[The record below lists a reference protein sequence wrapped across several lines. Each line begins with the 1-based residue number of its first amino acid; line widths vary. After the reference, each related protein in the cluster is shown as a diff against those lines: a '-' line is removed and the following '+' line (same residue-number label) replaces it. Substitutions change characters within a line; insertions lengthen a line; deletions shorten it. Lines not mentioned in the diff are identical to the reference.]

1 MTTDDHA
8 LIRDYAA
15 EGSQPAFAELVN
27 RYVDLVYSAARRQ
40 VRSPDLAEEVTQ
52 TAFIALS
59 RHGHKLKPDTPLIAW
74 LYVVTRRAA
83 LDVVRRESR
92 RQVREQTAFEIAM
105 KSNSSGWPRVE
116 PLLDEAME
124 ALADRDRSAIL
135 LRYFDNM
142 SLREVGRTLG
152 MSEDAAQKRV
162 SRALE
167 ELRVFLSRR
176 GVTVAASALA
186 ADLAGG
192 AVQAAPVGLSLAISS
207 ATAVSATAGSVVAAE
222 AVKIITMTTI
232 QKSLVAV
239 ALVALVGAGFYGQ
252 SVIVRQ
258 RRELQA
264 LQAQAAHLAVENQEL
279 RNGRG
284 EDARLL
290 QAAESA
296 INAAKAK
303 IVAGATVGNAASG
316 DSAMEKELKAV
327 SARMAV
333 LKDRIAQ
340 SPDQRIPELR
350 LLREQDWIDV
360 AAKHK
365 LESDDDVR
373 AALQSLRT
381 NGKCNFADL
390 AGKALWKFAQANEGQ
405 LPTDILQLAQYFDS
419 PVEPEML
426 QRYGIVHAG
435 AMRELSMDTTVLA
448 EIAPQDAN
456 RDPTL
461 YMSGPRTKIDQGN
474 VNIHWGSYSD
484 ISSTVL
490 GAVAG
495 FVKAKSDQ
503 PLTDPAQL
511 QPYLSAPVDPARLR
525 GFWKAAGLPQE
536 LHYPHD

>member
-8 LIRDYAA
+8 LIRDYAR
-15 EGSQPAFAELVN
+15 EGSQAAFAELVD

-59 RHGHKLKPDTPLIAW
+59 RHVHKLKPDTPLIAW

-83 LDVVRRESR
+83 LDVVRRELR
-92 RQVREQTAFEIAM
+92 RQVREQTAFEIAAM
-105 KSNSSGWPRVE
+105 KSNSAGWPKVE

-135 LRYFDNM
+135 LRYFDNK

-152 MSEDAAQKRV
+152 LSEDAAQKRV

-167 ELRVFLSRR
+167 QLRVFLSRR

-192 AVQAAPVGLSLAISS
+192 AVQAAPIGLSLAISS
-207 ATAVSATAGSVVAAE
+207 ATAVSATAGSVLATE

-232 QKSLVAV
+232 QKSIVGA

-252 SVIVRQ
+252 RAIVRQ
-258 RRELQA
+258 ERELQS
-264 LQAQAAHLAVENQEL
+264 LQEQAARLMAENRQL
-279 RNGRG
+279 RQGRSD
-284 EDARLL
+284 DARLL
-290 QAAESA
+290 QVAASA
-296 INAAKAK
+296 IDAARTK
-303 IVAGATVGNAASG
+303 VGAGAAGTGAGG

-327 SARMAV
+327 SARMTV
-333 LKDRIAQ
+333 LKERIAQ

-350 LLREQDWIDV
+350 LLREQDWINA

-365 LESDDDVR
+365 LDSEDDLRDALRDLRES
-373 AALQSLRT
+373 
-381 NGKCNFADL
+381 GKMSFADL
-390 AGKALWKFAQANEGQ
+390 AGKALWKFAQANDGQ
-405 LPTDILQLAQYFDS
+405 LPTDILQLAPYFDS

-426 QRYGIVHAG
+426 RRYGIVHAG
-435 AMRELSMDTTVLA
+435 RMRELSMDTSVIA
-448 EIAPQDAN
+448 EIAPLDAN

-474 VNIHWGSYSD
+474 INIHNGSYSD
-484 ISSTVL
+484 ISNTVL
-490 GAVAG
+490 GAVAE
-495 FVKAKSDQ
+495 FVKTKSAQ

-511 QPYLSAPVDPARLR
+511 EPYLSMPVDPVRLR
-525 GFWKAAGLPQE
+525 GFWKAAGLPND